1 MKKYDLILVALY
13 VAFLLILWGVL
24 KSYVYTNMEDRRE
37 VNELVDAVSRTDLK
51 AVVIRNTEMFVKIRR
66 TDEDRVQITGGNLR
80 QTNKEAMRLSGDTL
94 YIGSRMGADRDYI
107 RMTIPDSMQV
117 ILSAAPNVDFEE

>member
-1 MKKYDLILVALY
+1 MKKYDLILIALY

-37 VNELVDAVSRTDLK
+37 VNELVDAIRRTDLK
-51 AVVIRNTEMFVKIRR
+51 AVVIRNTEMYVKIRR
-66 TDEDRVQITGGNLR
+66 TDEDRVQIRGGNLCR
-80 QTNKEAMRLSGDTL
+80 TNKEAMRLAGDTL
-94 YIGSRMGADRDYI
+94 YIGSPMGADRDYI

-117 ILSAAPNVDFEE
+117 ILSAAPNVNFQE

>member
-24 KSYVYTNMEDRRE
+24 KSYVYTNMEARRE

-80 QTNKEAMRLSGDTL
+80 ETNKEAMRLAGDTL
-94 YIGSRMGADRDYI
+94 YIGSRTGAERDYI

>member
-13 VAFLLILWGVL
+13 VAFLFILWGVL

-51 AVVIRNTEMFVKIRR
+51 AVVIQNTELYVKIRR

-80 QTNKEAMRLSGDTL
+80 QANKEAMRLSGDTL
-94 YIGSRMGADRDYI
+94 YIGSRTGTEHDYI

-117 ILSAAPNVDFEE
+117 ILSAAPHVDFEE

>member
-1 MKKYDLILVALY
+1 MKKYDLILIALY

-37 VNELVDAVSRTDLK
+37 VNELVDAIRRTDLK
-51 AVVIRNTEMFVKIRR
+51 AVVIRNTEMYVKIRR
-66 TDEDRVQITGGNLR
+66 TDEDRVQIRGGNLCR
-80 QTNKEAMRLSGDTL
+80 TNKEAMRLAGDTL
-94 YIGSRMGADRDYI
+94 YIGSLMGADRDYI

-117 ILSAAPNVDFEE
+117 ILSAAPNVDFQE